1 MSNISRVIF
10 SVKKQFRENQ
20 KNQRGVAIWFTG
32 LSGAGK
38 TTIANE
44 LDQLLIANNNHSYI
58 LDGDIFRSGLSSD
71 LSFTKN
77 DRKENLRRIKYVA
90 AMFCDAGLITLVT
103 FISPFKKDRAKT
115 RMLLEKHYIEVYVKV
130 TLEVAEKR
138 DPKGLYIRARKGE
151 IRDFTGIDSPYEEPE
166 TPHLILDT
174 EKGSANECALKVFRY
189 LKEQKF
195 ID

>member
-1 MSNISRVIF
+1 MQIF
-10 SVKKQFRENQ
+10 SVTKETRERK
-20 KNQRGVAIWFTG
+20 KNQIGTVVWFTG

-44 LDQLLIANNNHSYI
+44 LEKLLLNNDNHTYI
-58 LDGDIFRSGLSSD
+58 LDGDICRKGLSAD
-71 LSFTKN
+71 LHFDKKS
-77 DRKENLRRIKYVA
+77 REENLRRIRYVA

-103 FISPFKKDRAKT
+103 FISPFQEDRAKA
-115 RMLLEKHYIEVYVKV
+115 RMLLEKHYVEIYVKV

-151 IRDFTGIDSPYEEPE
+151 IPDFTGIHSPYEEPE

-174 EKGSANECALKVFRY
+174 EKSSATECALKVFRY
-189 LKEQKF
+189 LKDQKF
-195 ID
+195 IY

>member
-1 MSNISRVIF
+1 MQIF
-10 SVKKQFRENQ
+10 SVTKEIRERK
-20 KNQRGVAIWFTG
+20 KNQIGTVVWFTG

-44 LDQLLIANNNHSYI
+44 LEKLLLNNDNHTYI
-58 LDGDIFRSGLSSD
+58 LDGDICRKGLSSD
-71 LSFTKN
+71 LHFDKKS
-77 DRKENLRRIKYVA
+77 REENLRRIRYVA

-103 FISPFKKDRAKT
+103 FISPFKQDRAKA

-130 TLEVAEKR
+130 TLEIAEKR
-138 DPKGLYIRARKGE
+138 DPKGLYNRARKGE

-174 EKGSANECALKVFRY
+174 EKSSANECALKVFRY
-189 LKEQKF
+189 LKERKF